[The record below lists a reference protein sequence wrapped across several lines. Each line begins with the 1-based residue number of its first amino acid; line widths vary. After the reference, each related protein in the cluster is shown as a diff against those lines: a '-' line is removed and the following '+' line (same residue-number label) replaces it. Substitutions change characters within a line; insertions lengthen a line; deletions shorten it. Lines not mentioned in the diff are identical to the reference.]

1 MVRVTLPD
9 GANKEFDGPVSGL
22 DVAESISRSLAKAAV
37 ATSSSYHPS
46 TTTTS
51 YGRSKSCVSG
61 DNESRHAPS
70 VPAPLHGTTTLK
82 ASLSCVASLT
92 TCPYPMSRL
101 TSFQ

>member
-51 YGRSKSCVSG
+51 
-61 DNESRHAPS
+61 
-70 VPAPLHGTTTLK
+70 
-82 ASLSCVASLT
+82 
-92 TCPYPMSRL
+92 
-101 TSFQ
+101 